1 MTTTMPST
9 SSWDFDYYLEE
20 DCSMTFQGVIPNKP
34 KHTFN
39 PELKSFMDS
48 YIDDTF
54 MCDDYNYEHYEKW
67 GFIKPH
73 FELFEDFLVD
83 EFDNIV
89 EKFSSEIDALQTGI
103 IYWIVIPKNKK
114 EQKNEGT

>member
-1 MTTTMPST
+1 MPST

-39 PELKSFMDS
+39 PELKSLMDW
-48 YIDDTF
+48 YIDNTF
-54 MCDDYNYEHYEKW
+54 MWDDYNYEHYEKW

-73 FELFEDFLVD
+73 FELFQDDLIAYDLEH
-83 EFDNIV
+83 IV
-89 EKFSSEIDALQTGI
+89 EKFSSEIEALQEGI
-103 IYWIVIPKNKK
+103 IYWIVIPKKK
-114 EQKNEGT
+114 EKN